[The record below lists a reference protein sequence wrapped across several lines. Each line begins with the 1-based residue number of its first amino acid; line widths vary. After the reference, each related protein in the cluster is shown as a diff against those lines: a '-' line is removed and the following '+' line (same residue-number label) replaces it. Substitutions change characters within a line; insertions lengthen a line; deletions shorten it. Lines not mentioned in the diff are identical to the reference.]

1 MTGHNTLGATAAAAI
16 AVAAAG
22 PLAQVLN
29 ELAAVMAIMGAC
41 GGLTWGL
48 ANRLS
53 LRDTMRGLVLGALM
67 AFGFGMASPH
77 AVQWA
82 TGIEFEAGGSS
93 VNWLASCAFFLG
105 MAQDLI
111 LAKLRKA
118 KQ

>member
-1 MTGHNTLGATAAAAI
+1 MTGHNTMAALAAGV

-48 ANRLS
+48 ANRLGTRET
-53 LRDTMRGLVLGALM
+53 LRGLVIGALI
-67 AFGFGMASPH
+67 AFGFGVTSPH

-82 TGIEFEAGGSS
+82 TGIEFQPGGAS
-93 VNWLASCAFFLG
+93 VNLLASCAFFLG
-105 MAQDLI
+105 MAQDMV
-111 LAKLRKA
+111 LAKLRGK
-118 KQ
+118 KE